1 MDPGSRDS
9 RVSGSICVTALI
21 TRSSMQRLTRWLDN
35 LIPTHLLDER
45 ARWRARFLVHGVALG
60 MVIAG
65 SSAVIYAF
73 GGWWPG
79 VAAMLALTSLLPLVV
94 VMLRATGSTF
104 GASHLGLGLMLVT
117 FVTPT
122 LLERELDGALL
133 CLFSLFPYIAV
144 LLLDGRSSWLW
155 LGIVVVTLT
164 GVVVSHELVLLPT
177 VATASPRFVMLMRV
191 GLLVSGVFLF
201 GQAFARE
208 RERGVAEFE
217 RLSRAKAVFLANVS
231 HEIRTPMNGVL
242 GLTEA
247 MLLEELPPSLRERLG
262 LVQRSGQSLVALIN
276 DLLDLSKV
284 EAGKVR
290 IERARFDLQVLLSD
304 LTRLYQPLA
313 AQKGLEFSTQV
324 DAVPEQVTGD
334 SLRLRQVLSNLLGN
348 ALKFTERGTVSLV
361 VTRGDVP
368 AGVRFEVRDTGI
380 GIAADALPRLFT
392 PFEQADASTTRRFGG
407 TGLGLSL
414 SRDLVELMGGTL
426 DVETA
431 PGVGSVFTFELALP
445 VAPSSS
451 ASLAPVTSA
460 APRPSPTAAPVLI
473 VDDNAINLKVA
484 SALVERAGYRVVTAT
499 NGLDALDHVLRGP
512 LTAVLMDCH
521 MPVMDGFE
529 ATERIRDLSGPAASL
544 PIVALTASTLPEELE
559 ACRRSGMNHCLTKPV
574 SFTALAHMLAQ
585 LVQEPS

>member
-1 MDPGSRDS
+1 M
-9 RVSGSICVTALI
+9 
-21 TRSSMQRLTRWLDN
+21 
-35 LIPTHLLDER
+35 
-45 ARWRARFLVHGVALG
+45 G
-60 MVIAG
+60 MVIAAAAG
-65 SSAVIYAF
+65 MVYVV

-79 VAAMLALTSLLPLVV
+79 AVAVLAMVVLLPLVV
-94 VMLRATGSTF
+94 VMLRVTGSTF
-104 GASHLGLGLMLVT
+104 GASHLGLAIMLVAFT
-117 FVTPT
+117 TPT
-122 LLERELDGALL
+122 LFEQDLDGALL
-133 CLFSLFPYIAV
+133 ALFALFPYVAV

-155 LGIVVVTLT
+155 LGIVVLALT
-164 GVVVSHELVLLPT
+164 GLVVSHELALLPT
-177 VATASPRFVMLMRV
+177 IPTSSPRFVMLMRV
-191 GLLVSGVFLF
+191 GMLVSSVFFF
-201 GQAFARE
+201 GQGFARE
-208 RERGVAEFE
+208 RARGVAELE

-290 IERARFDLQVLLSD
+290 IERARFDLQTLLSD
-304 LTRLYQPLA
+304 LSRIYAPLA
-313 AQKGLEFSTQV
+313 TQKGLEFTANVHETPQQV
-324 DAVPEQVTGD
+324 IGDA
-334 SLRLRQVLSNLLGN
+334 LRLRQVLSNLLAN
-348 ALKFTERGTVSLV
+348 ALKFTERGTVGLV
-361 VTRGDVP
+361 VTRGRQP
-368 AGVRFEVRDTGI
+368 TALRFEVRDTGI

-414 SRDLVELMGGTL
+414 SRDLVELMGGQL
-426 DVETA
+426 DVETE
-431 PGVGSVFTFELALP
+431 PGLGSVFHFELVLP

-451 ASLAPVTSA
+451 ASLAPVTSTT
-460 APRPSPTAAPVLI
+460 PRPSPTAAPVLI
-473 VDDNAINLKVA
+473 VDDNAINLRVA
-484 SALVERAGYRVVTAT
+484 TALVERAGYRVVTAT
-499 NGLDALDHVLRGP
+499 NGLDALDRVRTGP

-529 ATERIRDLSGPAASL
+529 ATERIRDLTGPAANL

-574 SFTALAHMLAQ
+574 SFAALEHMLAQ
-585 LVQEPS
+585 LVQEAS

>member
-1 MDPGSRDS
+1 
-9 RVSGSICVTALI
+9 
-21 TRSSMQRLTRWLDN
+21 MQRLTRWLDN

>member
-1 MDPGSRDS
+1 
-9 RVSGSICVTALI
+9 
-21 TRSSMQRLTRWLDN
+21 MQRLTRWLDS
-35 LIPTHLLDER
+35 LIPAHLVDER
-45 ARWRARFLVHGVALG
+45 AKWRARFLVHGVALG

-94 VMLRATGSTF
+94 VMLRATRSTF

-133 CLFSLFPYIAV
+133 CLFSLFPYVAV

-155 LGIVVVTLT
+155 LGVVVVTLT
-164 GVVVSHELVLLPT
+164 GVVVAHELAPLPT
-177 VATASPRFVMLMRV
+177 VATDHPRFVMLMRV
-191 GLLVSGVFLF
+191 GLLVASVFLF

-208 RERGVAEFE
+208 RARGVAELE

-290 IERARFDLQVLLSD
+290 IERARFDLQMLLSD
-304 LTRLYQPLA
+304 LARIYQPLA
-313 AQKGLEFSTQV
+313 AQKGLEFKVQL
-324 DAVPEQVTGD
+324 DEVPQQVTGD
-334 SLRLRQVLSNLLGN
+334 SLRLRQVLSNLLAN
-348 ALKFTERGTVSLV
+348 ALKFTERGTVELV
-361 VTRGDVP
+361 VRRGDVP
-368 AGVRFEVRDTGI
+368 TGVRFEVRDTGI

-426 DVETA
+426 DVETE
-431 PGVGSVFTFELALP
+431 PGLGSVFTFELALP
-445 VAPSSS
+445 LAPSSS
-451 ASLAPVTSA
+451 ASLAPVPVPSA

-499 NGLDALDHVLRGP
+499 NGRDALDRVRLGP

-529 ATERIRDLSGPAASL
+529 ATERIRDLTGPAASL

-574 SFTALAHMLAQ
+574 SFAALAHLLAQ
-585 LVQEPS
+585 LVQEPP

>member
-21 TRSSMQRLTRWLDN
+21 TRSSMQRFTRWLDN

-45 ARWRARFLVHGVALG
+45 TRWRARFLVHGVALG

-94 VMLRATGSTF
+94 VTLRATGSTF

-122 LLERELDGALL
+122 LLEQELDGALL

-262 LVQRSGQSLVALIN
+262 LVKRSGQSLVALIN

-290 IERARFDLQVLLSD
+290 IESARFDLQVLLSD

-426 DVETA
+426 DVETE
-431 PGVGSVFTFELALP
+431 PGVGSVFTFELVLP

-499 NGLDALDHVLRGP
+499 NGLDALDHVRRGP